1 MMSQNQDDP
10 VLAAALKVVK
20 RIGED
25 FTMDQLALES
35 GLSRATLY
43 RKVGGRD
50 ALLTRLAALGVPSG
64 EDIRTRVLRAAHA
77 VFSAHGLLGSSM
89 EQVAQEAGVGVATVY
104 RHFGDKDTLVRS
116 VVDHIAPRRMLRQLS
131 LTPTADVRADL
142 ERLTRAAL
150 RAVYELRGLLRLSV
164 FGSEAER
171 AYLEHVRQGSE
182 RTATMLTRYFAAQTK
197 AGRLRRGAEPEQL
210 ALAFIGFLFAFG
222 VLGPTRLGTTLE
234 HPDQTAD
241 LIVSLFLDG
250 MILKKAV
257 KPEKT
262 PGSKKTVPPKETS
275 NGKR

>member
-1 MMSQNQDDP
+1 MMSQSQDDP
-10 VLAAALKVVK
+10 VFTAALRLVRRV
-20 RIGED
+20 GDD

-43 RKVGGRD
+43 RKVGDRD
-50 ALLTRLAALGVPSG
+50 ALIARLTARGVPSG
-64 EDIRTRVLRAAHA
+64 EDIRTRVLRAAHT

-116 VVDHIAPRRMLRQLS
+116 VVDHIAPRRLLRQLS

-182 RTATMLTRYFAAQTK
+182 RTTAMLTGYFAVQAK

-210 ALAFIGFLFAFG
+210 ALAFIGLLFAFG

-250 MILKKAV
+250 VMLNNVV
-257 KPEKT
+257 KTEKT
-262 PGSKKTVPPKETS
+262 ARAKKLVPPKETS
-275 NGKR
+275 NGQR